1 MKTNFRQIKNLIVKL
16 EKKEK
21 ELAIYKSKVNK
32 LENEVNELQEQL
44 TNLLNKTNDN
54 EQTNT
59 FSSYSA

>member
-1 MKTNFRQIKNLIVKL
+1 MKTNFRQIKNLITKL

-21 ELAIYKSKVNK
+21 ELAIYKSKVTK

-44 TNLLNKTNDN
+44 TTLLNTNNN
-54 EQTNT
+54 EQNT

>member
-1 MKTNFRQIKNLIVKL
+1 MKTNFKQIKSLITKL

-44 TNLLNKTNDN
+44 TTFLKTNND